1 MTKYANAYTQV
12 YEIIKQL
19 SEEEYAKIPNEVV
32 EVIKENRKTEY
43 KFELD
48 DDLKLKDQ
56 ELLPETRAILFNI
69 FREYLS
75 TLEQKERIIRIQRE
89 ERKKDEQRKIEQYH
103 SNLFANKMNN
113 QKLPEENTEIIKYKP
128 NIFKKILNK
137 IRELFHI

>member
-32 EVIKENRKTEY
+32 EVIKENRNTEY

-113 QKLPEENTEIIKYKP
+113 QKLPEENTEII
-128 NIFKKILNK
+128 
-137 IRELFHI
+137 

>member
-32 EVIKENRKTEY
+32 EVIKENRNTEY

-89 ERKKDEQRKIEQYH
+89 QRKKDEQRKIEQYH

>member
-32 EVIKENRKTEY
+32 EVIKENRNTEY

-89 ERKKDEQRKIEQYH
+89 ERKKGEQRKIEQYH

>member
-19 SEEEYAKIPNEVV
+19 REEEYAKIPNEVV
-32 EVIKENRKTEY
+32 EVIKENRNTEY

>member
-32 EVIKENRKTEY
+32 EVIKENRNTEY

-56 ELLPETRAILFNI
+56 ELLPETRAIIFNI

>member
-32 EVIKENRKTEY
+32 EVIKENRNTEY

>member
-32 EVIKENRKTEY
+32 EVIKENRNTEY

-113 QKLPEENTEIIKYKP
+113 QKLPEENTEIIKYKT

>member
-32 EVIKENRKTEY
+32 EVIKENRNTEY

-113 QKLPEENTEIIKYKP
+113 QKLPEENTEIIKYKH
-128 NIFKKILNK
+128 NIIKKILNK

>member
-32 EVIKENRKTEY
+32 EVIKENRNTEY

-89 ERKKDEQRKIEQYH
+89 ERKKDG
-103 SNLFANKMNN
+103 
-113 QKLPEENTEIIKYKP
+113 
-128 NIFKKILNK
+128 
-137 IRELFHI
+137 IRRY

>member
-1 MTKYANAYTQV
+1 MTKYDNAYTQV

-32 EVIKENRKTEY
+32 EVIKENRNTEY

>member
-32 EVIKENRKTEY
+32 EVIKENRNTEY

-89 ERKKDEQRKIEQYH
+89 ERKKDEHRKIEQYH

>member
-32 EVIKENRKTEY
+32 EVIKENRNTEY

-56 ELLPETRAILFNI
+56 ELLPETKAILFNI

>member
-32 EVIKENRKTEY
+32 EVIKENRNTEY
-43 KFELD
+43 KIELD

>member
-32 EVIKENRKTEY
+32 EVIKENRNTEY

-75 TLEQKERIIRIQRE
+75 TLEQKEMIIRIQRE

>member
-32 EVIKENRKTEY
+32 EVIKENRNTEY

-113 QKLPEENTEIIKYKP
+113 QKLPEENTETIKYKP